1 VRAEDIAGEHEDTD
15 IGILLS
21 FWNAA
26 RGSNRFPSQT
36 DLDLATIPRLAP
48 HVFILDAEDNS
59 VFRYRYLGTAI
70 DAHFGVNLTGHT
82 FDEFRSGRVLD
93 EITTFFK
100 QIMDTSSM
108 GILTTQLP
116 SETNDAIT
124 YTRVGLPV
132 ADDHQSPNKIL
143 GLLLFHLP
151 DTNVQ
156 YEETSYDLENEDIGV
171 VNAVY
176 GEL

>member
-1 VRAEDIAGEHEDTD
+1 MRAEDIAAEHEDTD
-15 IGILLS
+15 IGILLA

-26 RGSNRFPSQT
+26 RGSNPFPSQT

-48 HVFILDAEDNS
+48 NVFIIDAEKNGTY
-59 VFRYRYLGTAI
+59 RYRYLGTAI

-82 FDEFRSGRVLD
+82 LDAFRSGRVLD
-93 EITTFFK
+93 EITTFFN
-100 QIMDTSSM
+100 QIMATSSM

-116 SETNDAIT
+116 SETSDAIT

-132 ADDHQSPNKIL
+132 ADDHQSPNKII
-143 GLLLFHLP
+143 GLLLFRLP
-151 DTNVQ
+151 ESDVRH
-156 YEETSYDLENEDIGV
+156 EETTYDLENEDLEV
-171 VNAVY
+171 VNAIY